1 MTHLAR
7 IKFLQNGLSESVIVV
22 GGGVYRE
29 AAHTHTNTHACT
41 HAHTHKP
48 HNVVMIKLKYFKHGK
63 LSEMALNEYYV
74 RVGSGFETVSGS
86 SCEGSRAVSVT
97 RRTS

>member
-1 MTHLAR
+1 MTHLTR

-22 GGGVYRE
+22 GGRVYRE
-29 AAHTHTNTHACT
+29 AAHTHINTHARTRT
-41 HAHTHKP
+41 HTMP
-48 HNVVMIKLKYFKHGK
+48 HNIVMIKLMYFKHGK

-74 RVGSGFETVSGS
+74 RVGFGFETVSGS
-86 SCEGSRAVSVT
+86 SCEGSRAVSIT